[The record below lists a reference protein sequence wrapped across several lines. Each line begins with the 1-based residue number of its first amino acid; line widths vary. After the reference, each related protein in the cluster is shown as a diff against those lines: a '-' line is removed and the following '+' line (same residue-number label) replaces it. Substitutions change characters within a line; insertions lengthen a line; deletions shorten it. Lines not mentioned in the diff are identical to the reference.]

1 MELKEI
7 VEQMKDKDFVGYCT
21 PGCGSLLG
29 LRLLVQSLG
38 KFMLVNSPGCV
49 SINKNSLKM
58 PYANLGFNAAAAAS
72 GIARST
78 NELVV
83 VYSGDGATQMHVSSL
98 IEACNRNDKMLYVC
112 YNNMAYSAIDYLS
125 PERSLIKSVAPYASY
140 AATASVAYAEDFI
153 EKINKA
159 VLLDGVKFI
168 EVLAPCP
175 SVTGFDMSNTVEV
188 ARLATECG
196 IWPVFDIEGKKLNM
210 TKRPLR
216 MEPVSRFYSAIKIH
230 LKDDEMQR
238 LQDKTNKNW
247 KSLSEG
253 KLL

>member
-1 MELKEI
+1 MELNQI

-38 KFMLVNSPGCV
+38 KFILVNSPGCV
-49 SINKNSLKM
+49 SINKDSLKV
-58 PYANLGFNAAAAAS
+58 PYANLGFNVAAAAS
-72 GIARST
+72 GVARST

-83 VYSGDGATQMHVSSL
+83 AYSSNGATQMHVSSL
-98 IEACNRNDKMLYVC
+98 IEACNRDDRILYIC
-112 YNNMAYSAIDYLS
+112 YNNMTYSVANHLS
-125 PERSLIKSVAPYASY
+125 PERSLIKSVAPYAKY
-140 AATASVAYAEDFI
+140 AATASVAYAEDLI

-159 VLLDGVKFI
+159 VLFDGVKFI
-168 EVLAPCP
+168 ELLAPCP
-175 SVTGFDMSNTVEV
+175 SVTGFDTSKTVEV

-196 IWPVFDIEGKKLNM
+196 IWPVFDVENKKLNL

-216 MEPVSRFYSAIKIH
+216 IEPVSRFYSAIKMQ
-230 LKDDEMQR
+230 LKDDEVQR
-238 LQDKTNKNW
+238 IQDKTNKNW